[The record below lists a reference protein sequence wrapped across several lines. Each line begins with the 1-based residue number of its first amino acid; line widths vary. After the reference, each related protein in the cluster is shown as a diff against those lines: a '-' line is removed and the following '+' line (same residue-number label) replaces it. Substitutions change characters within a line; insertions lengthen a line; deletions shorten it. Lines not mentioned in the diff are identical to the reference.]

1 MKKKQTAA
9 LLMAVMLAFAGAACG
24 NSGGSES
31 TDSESAGN
39 ETAGA
44 ETDSK
49 DAGDTDEN
57 GTSKKS
63 GEPIQIAT
71 KPMTEQY
78 ILGEMLKDR
87 KSVV

>member
-49 DAGDTDEN
+49 DAGDIDEI
-57 GTSKKS
+57 GRASCR
-63 GEPIQIAT
+63 E
-71 KPMTEQY
+71 
-78 ILGEMLKDR
+78 R
-87 KSVV
+87 V